1 MGAAG
6 NLTFQIGSVDA
17 FERQMVEAQQA
28 LGVDALHFI
37 PVGGFL
43 DLFID
48 AGTLARCAMWR

>member
-28 LGVDALHFI
+28 LGVDVLHFI

-43 DLFID
+43 D